1 MTFNCSRRQ
10 GVHLLCLLKL
20 WCLTHLFQCHQLAR
34 GAVFLF
40 FHFSPYERLPEGTCL
55 CLCLFLKYTFQAM
68 INSGWCQLVTEQAM
82 QEHVAPLF
90 ASVESLWFPQRQHLL
105 LEGLCLYKTE
115 LCSGCLS
122 NKYSFTAG
130 AFSATAFF
138 LHWCFSIQGLS
149 KGQKCSYAR
158 IYMIDSVGDAT
169 FPICPQHIWL
179 QVNERWLLV
188 QSFQLHL
195 WSLGQALVQG
205 FWMKDVLKTLP
216 KEAASAQQPF
226 RLYLQKSTARGRNT
240 LVGDCRERQ

>member
-1 MTFNCSRRQ
+1 MPDPFISVPPASPRSSFSF
-10 GVHLLCLLKL
+10 LS
-20 WCLTHLFQCHQLAR
+20 LFPIWKASWRNLS
-34 GAVFLF
+34 VFV
-40 FHFSPYERLPEGTCL
+40 S
-55 CLCLFLKYTFQAM
+55 LFLKYTFQTM

-169 FPICPQHIWL
+169 FPICPLHIWL

-216 KEAASAQQPF
+216 KEAASTQQPF